1 LEVTAKVGDAV
12 AVANERGHKHG
23 GSTCASGGVV
33 NSDAVWVTSDT
44 WEAEISARRQLQHNL
59 DGRIAAR
66 FVAREVEAG
75 VSYHFT
81 EEFKGWHVNAK
92 TILSPQGIN
101 TPEFTL
107 HHVWDF

>member
-1 LEVTAKVGDAV
+1 MIHAQ
-12 AVANERGHKHG
+12 AVANENMHKSG
-23 GSTCASGGVV
+23 GSQSAGGGII

-44 WEAEISARRQLQHNL
+44 WEAEVSARRQLQHNL
-59 DGRIAAR
+59 DGRVSAR

-75 VSYHFT
+75 MSYHFT

-92 TILSPQGIN
+92 AILSPNGIA

>member
-1 LEVTAKVGDAV
+1 MTAKVGDAV
-12 AVANERGHKHG
+12 AVANERGHKHD

-66 FVAREVEAG
+66 FVARTIARSSG
-75 VSYHFT
+75 VHDI
-81 EEFKGWHVNAK
+81 V
-92 TILSPQGIN
+92 
-101 TPEFTL
+101 
-107 HHVWDF
+107 D

>member
-1 LEVTAKVGDAV
+1 VTAKIGDAI
-12 AVANERGHKHG
+12 AVANERGHKSNG
-23 GSTCASGGVV
+23 TLCASGGVV

-59 DGRIAAR
+59 DGRVAAR

-81 EEFKGWHVNAK
+81 QEFKGWHVNAK